1 MPLYFAYGSNMDVAA
16 MAERC
21 PASRPIGIARLP
33 RHRFMIA
40 REGYATVARD
50 PRRTVWGILWDL
62 ALADVPALDRY
73 EGVARRLYVKMAQPV
88 LSERGP
94 RRALVYVARS
104 TAPGPPRLGYVEGV
118 LAAAEAA
125 GLPAAH
131 LKEIAALL
139 PPTTARGPEPGLALA
154 GQAGPFIAFRHS
166 PSWPKKAHA
175 RPPLRPRHHPWPRA
189 GGGLSL

>member
-16 MAERC
+16 MAKRC
-21 PASRPIGIARLP
+21 PASRPVGSARLP

-104 TAPGPPRLGYVEGV
+104 TAPGPPRPGYVEGV

-139 PPTTARGPEPGLALA
+139 PPTAARAPEPEN
-154 GQAGPFIAFRHS
+154 
-166 PSWPKKAHA
+166 
-175 RPPLRPRHHPWPRA
+175 RPAVRPRWASPLQVKPDP
-189 GGGLSL
+189 L